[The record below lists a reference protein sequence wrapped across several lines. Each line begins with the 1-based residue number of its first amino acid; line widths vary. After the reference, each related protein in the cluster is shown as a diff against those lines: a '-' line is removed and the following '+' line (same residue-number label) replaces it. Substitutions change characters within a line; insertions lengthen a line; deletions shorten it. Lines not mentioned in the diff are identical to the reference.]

1 MKRRVFSLPFTVFTI
16 ALLYHQSEVKPNT
29 MKSEVLDMKL
39 RELLAVIDSSIT
51 LEIADVKEKYD
62 SKSALP
68 QERMNYIVK
77 SIKADNNSPLII
89 LGEPKKVATLE
100 ELGYSFETGM

>member
-1 MKRRVFSLPFTVFTI
+1 MR
-16 ALLYHQSEVKPNT
+16 
-29 MKSEVLDMKL
+29 L
-39 RELLAVIDSSIT
+39 RELLPVIESSIT

-68 QERMNYIVK
+68 QECMNYIVK
-77 SIKADNNSPLII
+77 TMKADNNNLLIT
-89 LGEPKKVATLE
+89 LDEPKKVASLE